1 MKSTPSPTPVAI
13 PLEKTPSLVSLYTE
27 LTKIRLSALTVVTT
41 GVGFVMASPLG
52 VNWVMLFWTI
62 LGTMACAC
70 SASALNQFVEHD
82 KDKLM
87 HRTSNR
93 PIPAGHLSK
102 VHAFVFGVILAY
114 IGVGI
119 LSFLAN
125 VDAAGIALFTIL
137 LYVLVYT
144 PLKTRTS
151 SNTLVGAVVGA
162 LPPLIGWVAASGG
175 MGSGGLILA
184 SLLFIWQL
192 PHFLA
197 LAWVYREDYERGG
210 FVMLPSLDRTGKLT
224 AKASF
229 ITSLC
234 LIPLTLLLTITG
246 STGVLFAI
254 LGGLLGLWVV
264 YRSFQF
270 WKLRDDV
277 TAKKLFYSTIIY
289 LPLLLMV
296 MLIDR
301 NTIQWVEMA
310 NSPNV

>member
-1 MKSTPSPTPVAI
+1 MKSSPSSTPVAI
-13 PLEKTPSLVSLYTE
+13 PLKKTPSLVSLYTE

-52 VNWVMLFWTI
+52 VNWIMLFWTVI
-62 LGTMACAC
+62 GTMACAC
-70 SASALNQFVEHD
+70 SASALNQFAEHD

-102 VHAFVFGVILAY
+102 IHAFVFGVILAY
-114 IGVGI
+114 VGVAI
-119 LSFLAN
+119 LSFLVN
-125 VDAAGIALFTIL
+125 IEAASIALLTIL
-137 LYVLVYT
+137 LYVLAYT

-151 SNTLVGAVVGA
+151 SNTLIGSIVGA

-175 MGSGGLILA
+175 IGSGGLILA
-184 SLLFIWQL
+184 GILFIWQI

-210 FVMLPSLDRTGKLT
+210 FIMLPSLDRTGKLT

-234 LIPLTLLLTITG
+234 LIPLTLLFTITG
-246 STGVLFAI
+246 STGLLFAG
-254 LGGLLGLWVV
+254 LGGLLGLWVA
-264 YRSFQF
+264 YRGIQF
-270 WKLRDDV
+270 WKLRDDAS
-277 TAKKLFYSTIIY
+277 AKKLFFSTIIY
-289 LPLLLMV
+289 LPLLLMA
-296 MLIDR
+296 MLLDR
-301 NTIQWVEMA
+301 NTVQWVEMA
-310 NSPNV
+310 SSPNG